1 MKVLG
6 SRIFWGG
13 LLILAGVIFLLDN
26 LGIIAFGDLIWA
38 ILLGAGGI
46 AFLTVY
52 LTYRE
57 QWWALIPGFALV
69 GVSIT
74 LFLEY
79 FLPTSGWVGSGLI
92 VLGSI
97 ALAFLVIYLIN
108 RENWWA
114 LIPTGVLFTLALVS
128 LLEEL
133 YPQVATDSIFFVGIG
148 LTFAALALLP
158 NPIGQMRWA
167 FIPAVVLILI
177 GIVMAGVEFPVMTVI
192 FAVALILVGL
202 FFLYRAM
209 QWRRG

>member
-1 MKVLG
+1 
-6 SRIFWGG
+6 
-13 LLILAGVIFLLDN
+13 
-26 LGIIAFGDLIWA
+26 
-38 ILLGAGGI
+38 
-46 AFLTVY
+46 
-52 LTYRE
+52 
-57 QWWALIPGFALV
+57 LIPGFTLV

-114 LIPTGVLFTLALVS
+114 LIPTGVLFTLAVIS

-133 YPQVATDSIFFVGIG
+133 YPQVATDSIFFAGIG

-167 FIPAVVLILI
+167 FIPAVILIVI

-192 FAVALILVGL
+192 FAVVLILVGI

-209 QWRRG
+209 QWRRE